1 MKIGPKY
8 KIGKRLGASVFE
20 KCQTQKFMLSESRT
34 ANRIGRRRKAPR
46 SDYGKQFL
54 EKQKVRYTYGVSEK
68 QFKNYIKTAT
78 DSRKNN
84 PSEILFRLL
93 ENRLDNVVYRM
104 GLSGTRRGARQM
116 VSHGHVLVNN
126 HKVTIPSYHISA
138 GDMIAIRD
146 GSKNSNLFVNLPEKL
161 KEHNSPSWV
170 SYDEKKGLGKVSGL
184 PTYQKSELAF
194 DLSPVLEF
202 YSR

>member
-1 MKIGPKY
+1 MKVGPKY

-20 KCQTQKFMLSESRT
+20 KCQTQKFMLSEART
-34 ANRIGRRRKAPR
+34 ANRIGKRRKAPR

-68 QFKNYIKTAT
+68 QFKNYIKLAT
-78 DSRKNN
+78 LSKVSN
-84 PSEILFRLL
+84 PSETLFRLL

-104 GLSGTRRGARQM
+104 GLPSTRRASRQM
-116 VSHGHVLVNN
+116 VSHGHIMVNGR
-126 HKVTIPSYHISA
+126 KVTIPSYQVST
-138 GDMIAIRD
+138 GDVIAIRS
-146 GSKNSNLFVNLPEKL
+146 GSKQSALFVDLPTKL
-161 KEHNSPSWV
+161 KDHKSPAWV
-170 SYDEKKGLGKVSGL
+170 AYDEEKSAGKVAGL